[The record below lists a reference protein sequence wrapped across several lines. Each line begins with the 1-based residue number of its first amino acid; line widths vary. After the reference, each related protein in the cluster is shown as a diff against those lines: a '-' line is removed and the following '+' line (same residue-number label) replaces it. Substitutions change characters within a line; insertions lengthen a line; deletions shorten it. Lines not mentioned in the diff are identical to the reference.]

1 MTNKGLES
9 VVRGQKLVTMVEADE
24 LFSNDEFSKKK
35 SNRNQTNKTTT
46 HMSPQSSSVEV
57 CLVFGV
63 MTWCRSPH

>member
-35 SNRNQTNKTTT
+35 
-46 HMSPQSSSVEV
+46 
-57 CLVFGV
+57 
-63 MTWCRSPH
+63 